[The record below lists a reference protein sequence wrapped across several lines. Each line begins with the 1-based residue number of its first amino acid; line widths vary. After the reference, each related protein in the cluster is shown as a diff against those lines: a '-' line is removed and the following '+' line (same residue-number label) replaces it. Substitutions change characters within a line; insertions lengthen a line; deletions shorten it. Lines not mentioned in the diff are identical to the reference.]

1 MRRAALLPCKQ
12 SRLVIIIQSDKLIR
26 GSDNERNLFDGWNHK
41 DVFEDRHLFDGWN
54 HKEASRREGILC
66 SSVKG

>member
-26 GSDNERNLFDGWNHK
+26 GSDNERKPVAGVHN
-41 DVFEDRHLFDGWN
+41 VFEKRHLFDGWN